1 MLVNIENLEL
11 FFEHLNILPFAIVVA
26 DISDGTIVAFNKEAE
41 QLWMRDAREFIGKPQ
56 TVLHPP
62 YWNEKGRETF
72 SHDIAMLESGQ
83 IVQNTR
89 NAILRSDGKEIAVE
103 IKANMFLS
111 GSKKYI
117 VGIFNSIEKR
127 VQAYALLEKKER
139 ELSEIFENTQIGIL
153 YLEDDFRVSKVNQRL
168 VEIMGYDSK
177 EELEGKS
184 SEIFHKEE
192 RNYRVFIKKY
202 EKLLSQHETVCLEYE
217 VRKKNG
223 ELICVSL
230 SGKAIDKATP
240 ADLSK
245 GLIWLVEDV
254 SEKYKILSELKEN
267 RTLLEYHTSH
277 DFLTDLPNRTLF
289 RDRVELIIEKSN
301 RAKKK
306 FALFVLDLDHFKQ
319 LNDSLGHDAGDTV
332 LLEAVQRLKSSIR
345 AEDTLARLGANEF
358 SILFEDLHNMQDIML
373 LAKNL
378 LEDFRR
384 PFSVL
389 DQDVFLSCSIGIAIY
404 PEDAK
409 SAENL
414 LKFAENA
421 MYRAK
426 EEGRDNFQFYTQE
439 MTKLAFERLMLESN
453 IRQAIK
459 NDEFCIYYQAQYD
472 AKKEKVVGM
481 EALIRWNNPQ
491 LGIISPAKF
500 IPFAEESNLI
510 IEIDNWMMEHAI
522 AEVSRWKKSGLDVG
536 VLSLNLAIRQLESE
550 HFLKFLEDLL
560 RKYDFNPKGLKLEI
574 LERDMMKKPT
584 QNIQKLEALKAMNIA
599 IALDDFGVGNSSLKY
614 LNEFPIDQL
623 KIDQSFIRGISH
635 GDNTILLAI
644 IALSLALNL
653 QIVAEGVEDKE
664 ELDFL
669 LEHGCSVIQGYY
681 FYRPVSG
688 EVYKTSVLQQK
699 EQQQVSST

>member
-560 RKYDFNPKGLKLEI
+560 RKYDFDPKGLKLEI